1 MPCCPFY
8 GRYLFLIFSCHADG
22 QMILGEPLLSAQSVS
37 PGQHH
42 LDTHPSLRT
51 VYPTREPRR
60 TSELSS
66 KGKHLLAVHFLLRT
80 VIHTHIAEPQDKRVP
95 WHHFLALASVLREKS
110 SHAMPVGVG

>member
-80 VIHTHIAEPQDKRVP
+80 VTHTHTHSR
-95 WHHFLALASVLREKS
+95 ASRQAS
-110 SHAMPVGVG
+110 AMASFSGFSICAP